1 MAFNITGAINLFLN
15 SIAATFVIQL
25 FNGEMIKFLQST
37 FKISL
42 IFFVLLPAFLNPEI
56 TEAQVKFSVVCP
68 DKKIGKEDVLQIKF
82 KVENAANVESIV
94 PPDFKNFTI
103 VSGPNQESSQSNIN
117 GKITSYVA
125 LGYTLTPNSTG
136 TFTIGS
142 ATAVADGQH
151 LSTHP
156 VTITVVKG
164 SVASSQPPGLQQN
177 LPAFP
182 PLNFDFPSAPSS
194 RQFDDYILKPNENV
208 EEKTAKNLFIRL
220 NVNKKSCYVGEPV
233 VATYQL
239 YTRLPSETT
248 ITDVPSFNGFSV
260 NDLDVSSNSTVQEY
274 NGRKYNVYNIRKVEL
289 YPLQSGDITLGSMT
303 STNKVTFVKA
313 AYLNRRD
320 RGGFFDI
327 FQNFG
332 QDAIPPEG
340 LVEKNVTLKSPTE
353 VINVKPL
360 PGENKPADFRGA
372 VGEFSIAASLEK
384 DKFSTDDAGVLKLTV
399 TGKGNIQ
406 LINAPVINWPDGID
420 GYDAKVKDNVD
431 RKQVPMQGSKTFSY
445 PFTVSKPGKYSIDP
459 IEFSYF
465 DPASSSYK
473 ILHTPPLNLVVT
485 KGKGIPRNGLS
496 GAANSSS
503 ADDIVST
510 KTEIIAGVVLVV
522 LVILAILFV
531 WIKKRRSGD
540 DLEKNIELDDLKNET
555 MADNEIKKTE
565 FTIPENPLKEV
576 HQKLIEQDS
585 YGFYHT
591 LNASLRKFL
600 SGKFKVPEGEL
611 SKKRVNEELD
621 KCNVT
626 LNTSLMLSSLMDEIQ
641 MNLYAPPSHVSQLNS
656 VYEKASEVIALLDK
670 QICS

>member
-1 MAFNITGAINLFLN
+1 MIT
-15 SIAATFVIQL
+15 
-25 FNGEMIKFLQST
+25 FLQSA
-37 FKISL
+37 FKTGL
-42 IFFVLLPAFLNPEI
+42 IFFVFLPAFLSPG
-56 TEAQVKFSVVCP
+56 TSDAQVKFSVVCP
-68 DKKIGKEDVLQIKF
+68 QKKIGKEDVLQVKF
-82 KVENAANVESIV
+82 KVENAGSVESIV

-156 VTITVVKG
+156 ITIVVVKG
-164 SVASSQPPGLQQN
+164 SVASPQPSVPQQN
-177 LPAFP
+177 LPPFP
-182 PLNFDFPSAPSS
+182 PLNFDFPSAPTT

-208 EEKTAKNLFIRL
+208 EEKTAKNLFIRV
-220 NVNKKSCYVGEPV
+220 NVSKKSCYVGEPI

-260 NDLDVSSNSTVQEY
+260 NDLDVSSNSTVQKY
-274 NGRKYNVYNIRKVEL
+274 NGRMYNVYNIRKVEL

-320 RGGFFDI
+320 RGGFFDM

-332 QDAIPPEG
+332 QGAIPPEG
-340 LVEKNVTLKSPTE
+340 LVEKDVTLKSPPE

-360 PGENKPADFRGA
+360 PAENKPADFRGA
-372 VGEFSIAASLEK
+372 VGEFSIASSLEK
-384 DKFSTDDAGVLKLTV
+384 DKISTDDAGILKLTI

-406 LINAPVINWPDGID
+406 LTNAPAVSWPDGID

-445 PFTVSKPGKYSIDP
+445 PFTVSKPGKYSIDS

-473 ILHTPPLNLVVT
+473 ILRTPPLHLVVT
-485 KGKGIPRNGLS
+485 KGKGIPHNGLS

-503 ADDIVST
+503 ADEIVSA
-510 KTEIIAGVVLVV
+510 KTEIIAGIILVA

-531 WIKKRRSGD
+531 LIRKRRSGD
-540 DLEKNIELDDLKNET
+540 DLEKNIKLDDLKNDVT
-555 MADNEIKKTE
+555 ANTEIKKTE
-565 FTIPENPLKEV
+565 FNIPENPLKEV
-576 HQKLIEQDS
+576 HEKLIEQDS

-591 LNASLRKFL
+591 LDASLRKFL
-600 SGKFKVPEGEL
+600 SGKFKVPQGEL

-626 LNTSLMLSSLMDEIQ
+626 LNTSLMLTSLMDEIE

-656 VYEKASEVIALLDK
+656 TFEKASEVISLLDK